1 MLARSA
7 GRWLNG
13 TVAKSLRTEND
24 TILGYAF
31 TSLAMLVLILGQ
43 AVDGDLDRVSVI
55 LIVVAAV
62 LLAASVF
69 SIARILVRRRRSR
82 PRGDGTERGQKP
94 KRVVTPGE

>member
-1 MLARSA
+1 M
-7 GRWLNG
+7 
-13 TVAKSLRTEND
+13 AKSLRTEND

>member
-1 MLARSA
+1 M
-7 GRWLNG
+7 
-13 TVAKSLRTEND
+13 AKSLRTEND

-69 SIARILVRRRRSR
+69 SIAHILVRRRRSR

>member
-1 MLARSA
+1 M
-7 GRWLNG
+7 
-13 TVAKSLRTEND
+13 AKSERTEND

>member
-1 MLARSA
+1 VLARSA

-13 TVAKSLRTEND
+13 TVAKSERTEND

-62 LLAASVF
+62 ILAASVF
-69 SIARILVRRRRSR
+69 SIARILVRRRRRSR
-82 PRGDGTERGQKP
+82 PRGDGTEGQKP

>member
-1 MLARSA
+1 M
-7 GRWLNG
+7 
-13 TVAKSLRTEND
+13 AKSLRTEND

-55 LIVVAAV
+55 LIVVAAL

>member
-1 MLARSA
+1 
-7 GRWLNG
+7 
-13 TVAKSLRTEND
+13 VAKSLRTEND